1 MRRTTSWIIALA
13 AGAGVGS
20 AIGVAASFGR
30 TAGFAWPD
38 FLAFALATGI
48 PVALMVQSWL
58 VAPAGPERP
67 EDSVEHEWMQRAHA
81 ATLLDLFIFT
91 GITVA
96 VCSLLG
102 LPAPGMEWALLFGM
116 ADAAL
121 RMTLIRRREA

>member
-1 MRRTTSWIIALA
+1 MHRTTSWIVALTGGA
-13 AGAGVGS
+13 AVGS

-48 PVALMVQSWL
+48 PVAMLIQFWL
-58 VAPAGPERP
+58 VAPDGPEHL
-67 EDSVEHEWMQRAHA
+67 EESVEHEWMQRAHA

-121 RMTLIRRREA
+121 RMALIRRREA

>member
-1 MRRTTSWIIALA
+1 MSRTTSWTA
-13 AGAGVGS
+13 AILGGAAVGGL
-20 AIGVAASFGR
+20 IGVAASYGR
-30 TAGFAWPD
+30 TGGLAWLD

-48 PVALMVQSWL
+48 PAVMVIQAWL
-58 VAPAGPERP
+58 DAPDGPEHH

-91 GITVA
+91 GVTVA
-96 VCSLLG
+96 VCSILDLPIPG
-102 LPAPGMEWALLFGM
+102 LEWALLFGM